1 MTKPEDMKK
10 REKMKAVADVLVTGT
25 VTYDWD
31 LLFQLCT
38 QYNRNLVCS
47 RFHGDTRMLKI
58 LGFLLSQ
65 GIAW

>member
-25 VTYDWD
+25 VMYHWD

-38 QYNRNLVCS
+38 QCKRNLVCS
-47 RFHGDTRMLKI
+47 RFYRDTSMLKI

-65 GIAW
+65 VIAW